1 MLKHIHIENY
11 ALISYLDIDLEDG
24 FSVLTGE
31 TGAGKSIILGA
42 LNLVMGGK
50 ADVKVITEGEQR
62 CIIETVFDVENGG
75 KKEEI
80 IIRRE
85 LNQTGRSR
93 SFIND
98 EVASQA
104 DLKSLALRL
113 IDIHSQHANLLLE
126 NADYQL
132 EVVDAIAFGKNQE
145 PIENYRHIYD
155 EYIGEYQTLSEL
167 QAQAQKAHEDADYVQ
182 FQYIQLLDAKLE
194 PSEDQ
199 KLDEELYLL
208 SHAEDL
214 KINLQDAL
222 ERIDG
227 EEHGAL
233 PLIHGIMVGDVSQSL
248 AERLQS
254 VEIELQDIFRELQ
267 TLEEQTEVN
276 PMRLQAVEERI
287 QLLNSLKKKHHVDS
301 VDKLLDLQETL
312 GRSCQQLD
320 QFDERIAAQQEK
332 VNQILGHLT
341 KAAHELTEQRK
352 RVCPDICRVLQ
363 KDLLALGIK
372 HAKIDVEITPKPNY
386 SPTGIDDIQ
395 IMFAANLN
403 QSLRH
408 VSEVAS
414 GGEISRLMLCI
425 KALIASTN
433 GLPTIIF
440 DEIDTGVSGEI
451 ATQMG
456 RIMRDMGQSRQIIAI
471 THLPQIAALGTTQ
484 YLVYKEDT
492 PTRTETHIH
501 SLSKDERV
509 QQIAS
514 MLSGKQQTDTAFEM
528 AKQLLN
534 PRDL

>member
-11 ALISYLDIDLEDG
+11 ALISYLDIDLQDG
-24 FSVLTGE
+24 FSVMTGE

-50 ADVKVITEGEQR
+50 ADIKVITEGEQR
-62 CIIETVFDVENGG
+62 CIIETIFDIDNFGQQ
-75 KKEEI
+75 EEL

-85 LNQTGRSR
+85 LNQNGRSR

-98 EVASQA
+98 EIASQA
-104 DLKSLALRL
+104 DLKCLAQRL

-132 EVVDAIAFGKNQE
+132 EVIDAIALGKNQKPLE
-145 PIENYRHIYD
+145 HYRGIYE
-155 EYIGEYQTLSEL
+155 EYIRETQVLKEL
-167 QAQAQKAHEDADYVQ
+167 QAHAQKAREDADYVQ
-182 FQYIQLLDAKLE
+182 FQYNQLLDAKLNPE
-194 PSEDQ
+194 EDQ
-199 KLDEELYLL
+199 NLDKELYLL

-214 KINLQDAL
+214 KIKLQDAL

-227 EEHGAL
+227 EERGAL
-233 PLIHGIMVGDVSQSL
+233 PLLHGIIVGDVSQSL

-254 VEIELQDIFRELQ
+254 VEIELQDILHELR

-276 PMRLQAVEERI
+276 PMQLQAVEERI
-287 QLLNSLKKKHHVDS
+287 QLLNTLKKKHHVET
-301 VDKLLDLQETL
+301 VDQLIDLQEEL

-320 QFDERIAAQQEK
+320 QFDEQIATQQEK
-332 VNQILGHLT
+332 VKRILVYLT
-341 KAAHELTEQRK
+341 EAANELTQRRK
-352 RVCPDICRVLQ
+352 CVCPDICKTLQ
-363 KDLLALGIK
+363 NDLLCLGIK
-372 HAKIDVEITPKPNY
+372 HAKIDIKITEKPNY

-395 IMFAANLN
+395 FMFAANLN
-403 QSLRH
+403 QSLRR

-425 KALIASTN
+425 KSLIASTN

-456 RIMRDMGQSRQIIAI
+456 RIMRNMGQSRQIIAI

-492 PTRTETHIH
+492 QTRTETHIRP
-501 SLSKDERV
+501 LFADERV

-514 MLSGKQQTDTAFEM
+514 MLSGKQQTDAALSM

-534 PRDL
+534 SHNL